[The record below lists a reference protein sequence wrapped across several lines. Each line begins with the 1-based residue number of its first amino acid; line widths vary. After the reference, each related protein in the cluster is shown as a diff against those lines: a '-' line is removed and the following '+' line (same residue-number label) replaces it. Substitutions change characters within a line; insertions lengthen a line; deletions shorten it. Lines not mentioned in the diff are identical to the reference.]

1 MYVRKF
7 EADSLEEALSDIK
20 RELGPD
26 AIILKTT
33 SSKGLKGAFMKKRI
47 EITAAI
53 SEKSYSKKAKVDTI
67 LDPEQKDKFYSN
79 KSSYISN
86 MIDNATGDRKAKA
99 TAASGYGKVALNKP
113 VATSAPEMTS
123 SLDHFLSEDTP
134 TKNSVKSFDDFLSER
149 DGALDEEIKIDY
161 SSNYEQ
167 THAQDMEEEED
178 DFEEIYQPQ
187 QQSQTQN
194 RAETRIVS
202 TPDRTYDAQIE
213 AQKSKIDELEK
224 KLFELTRN
232 VQSFNKPE
240 ALGIQE
246 LMSSLRS
253 LDIEDTFIQKVVR
266 KAHFELSATDKEDA
280 DVVFDFALREMLSE
294 INVQMPLF
302 SSVDNAEKKV
312 VTVVISDVTSGQ
324 STMLRKIASLKKDSV
339 IVRNKGSEEFKEG
352 ETFSEKFF
360 GIETKV
366 CKTISE
372 IVAATRNSLES
383 KNNVFID
390 YKAGNQEVNEVKK
403 FIDGLKRSFENVEIL
418 VCLSSIN
425 SELYNR
431 KVLNRYSSLA
441 NGMIVTHLDQCLNF
455 GSLFNLA
462 IDFNKLPYKFFG
474 TGEVVPDDLE
484 AATAERILAGI
495 FQL

>member
-1 MYVRKF
+1 
-7 EADSLEEALSDIK
+7 LEEALSDIK

-67 LDPEQKDKFYSN
+67 LDTDQKDKFYSN

-86 MIDNATGDRKAKA
+86 MIDNASGERKNKA
-99 TAASGYGKVALNKP
+99 VSGYGKVALNKA
-113 VATSAPEMTS
+113 VASTESTS
-123 SLDHFLSEDTP
+123 SLDHFLSEDTSSA
-134 TKNSVKSFDDFLSER
+134 KKEVRSFDEFLSER
-149 DGALDEEIKIDY
+149 DTALDEEIKIDY
-161 SSNYEQ
+161 SSNYEEN
-167 THAQDMEEEED
+167 HFDEEDEEEQ
-178 DFEEIYQPQ
+178 FEEVYQP
-187 QQSQTQN
+187 
-194 RAETRIVS
+194 EERIVS
-202 TPDRTYDAQIE
+202 RANTNYDAHIE
-213 AQKSKIDELEK
+213 SQKTKIDELEK

-253 LDIEDTFIQKVVR
+253 LDVEDTFIQKVVR